1 MPDTRMTQDERED
14 FLAAPRIGVVSIP
27 RTGGQPLSAP
37 VWYEYTKGGALWFLT
52 GPMSMKGKLLG
63 LQTPV
68 TLVAQQEE
76 MPYAYVSV
84 ECTVADMRQASD
96 DESLHMATRY
106 LGKEN
111 GIAYTKANS
120 GSVSIKLTLQPHRW
134 LSVDYAK
141 MSLGE

>member
-1 MPDTRMTQDERED
+1 MPDTRMTKDEREE

-27 RTGGQPLSAP
+27 RADGPPLSAP
-37 VWYEYTKGGALWFLT
+37 VWYEYTKGGDLWFLT
-52 GPMSMKGKLLG
+52 GPMSAKGKLLG

-84 ECTVADMRQASD
+84 ECTVSDMRQASD

-106 LGKEN
+106 LGEEM
-111 GIAYTKANS
+111 GIGYTRANS
-120 GSVSIKLTLQPHRW
+120 GSVSIKLTLEPHRW
-134 LSVDYAK
+134 LTVNYAK
-141 MSLGE
+141 MSL

>member
-27 RTGGQPLSAP
+27 RANDAPLSAP
-37 VWYEYTKGGALWFLT
+37 VWYEYSKGGALWFLT
-52 GPMSMKGKLLG
+52 GPMSAKGKLLG

-84 ECTVADMRQASD
+84 ECTVADMRQATD
-96 DESLHMATRY
+96 EESLHMAIRY
-106 LGKEN
+106 LGEEM
-111 GIAYTKANS
+111 GGAYTKANS
-120 GSVSIKLTLQPHRW
+120 GNVSIKLTLEPSRW

-141 MSLGE
+141 TSL

>member
-1 MPDTRMTQDERED
+1 MPDLRMTQDEREN

-27 RTGGQPLSAP
+27 RADGPPLSAP
-37 VWYEYTKGGALWFLT
+37 VWYEYSKGGALWFLT
-52 GPMSMKGKLLG
+52 GPMSKKGKLLG

-84 ECTVADMRQASD
+84 ECTVSDMRQASD
-96 DESLHMATRY
+96 DDSLYMATRY

-111 GIAYTKANS
+111 GVAYTKANS
-120 GSVSIKLTLQPHRW
+120 GNVSIKLTLEPHRW
-134 LSVDYAK
+134 LTVDYAK
-141 MSLGE
+141 TSL